1 MSALASPVPS
11 EPRPSAA
18 RLSIRTA
25 TLKRAVL
32 WTFLFCG
39 ASAAIEPSPY
49 EFMFV
54 VAALALGPS
63 DLAFDRAMIPLIV
76 GLAAFNAG
84 GLLSLT
90 PFVDVGRSV
99 SFTAT
104 SVYMAATA
112 IFFAALVAKDPIER
126 LRTIRNG
133 YLAGGV
139 FAATLGILGYFN
151 VAGLSE
157 HFTIY
162 DGSRASGPFKDANV
176 FGPFLVVPIVWLT
189 QDLLLKRG
197 AGFLRTAAPLGLM
210 ILGVLLS
217 FSRGA
222 WGGFVASTALMI
234 ALTFLTTSSAALR
247 RRIVAV
253 SLIGVAGVLVL
264 LAVALS
270 IPEIRAVFLERAS
283 LVQDYD
289 AGEMGRFGN
298 QLRSLPLLLERP
310 FGFGP
315 LQFRY
320 IFPEDPH
327 EMYVNAFASYGWLG
341 GLSFIAFTTTTL
353 YVGWRLVFV
362 RSPFRDA
369 AIPIWACLFVQML
382 PGFQIDTD
390 HWRHLYFL
398 FGALY
403 GLAAA
408 ERRGR
413 GRAGLRAQSAGS
425 NASAAPIAS
434 PAPTTS
440 APPCSRWPTPRASRS
455 ARATAI
461 SATAMRASAIG
472 GPSAPIADAP

>member
-1 MSALASPVPS
+1 MSAIAPPVPS
-11 EPRPSAA
+11 ALRPSAK

-25 TLKRAVL
+25 TLKRAIL
-32 WTFLFCG
+32 WSFLFCG
-39 ASAAIEPSPY
+39 ATAAIEPSPY
-49 EFMFV
+49 EFMFL

-84 GLLSLT
+84 GLLSLP
-90 PFVDVGRSV
+90 PFVDLTRSV
-99 SFTAT
+99 AFTAT
-104 SVYMAATA
+104 SVYMAVTS
-112 IFFAALVAKDPIER
+112 IFFAALVARDPIDR
-126 LRTIRNG
+126 LRTIRSG
-133 YLAGGV
+133 YVAAGI
-139 FAATLGILGYFN
+139 FAAALGILGYFN

-157 HFTIY
+157 YFTLY
-162 DGSRASGPFKDANV
+162 DGTRASGPFKDPNV

-197 AGFLRTAAPLGLM
+197 AGFLRAVAPLSLM
-210 ILGVLLS
+210 ALGVLLA

-222 WGGFVASTALMI
+222 WGAAIASLMLMI
-234 ALTFLTTSSAALR
+234 ALTFVTTASASLR

-253 SLIGVAGVLVL
+253 SVVGFAGVVVL

-353 YVGWRLVFV
+353 YVGWRLAFV
-362 RSPFRDA
+362 RSPYRDA

-382 PGFQIDTD
+382 QGFQIDTD

-408 ERRGR
+408 ERRWR
-413 GRAGLRAQSAGS
+413 SGLRAQTEGS
-425 NASAAPIAS
+425 KASAAPIAS

-440 APPCSRWPTPRASRS
+440 APSRS
-455 ARATAI
+455 R
-461 SATAMRASAIG
+461 
-472 GPSAPIADAP
+472 

>member
-1 MSALASPVPS
+1 MRALAPPASS
-11 EPRPSAA
+11 EPRQSAA

-25 TLKRAVL
+25 TLKRAIL

-112 IFFAALVAKDPIER
+112 VFFAALVAKDPIDR
-126 LRTIRNG
+126 LSTIRSG
-133 YLAGGV
+133 YLAAGV

-189 QDLLLKRG
+189 QDLLLGRG
-197 AGFLRTAAPLGLM
+197 AGFVRTVAPLGLLT
-210 ILGVLLS
+210 LGVLLS

-234 ALTFLTTSSAALR
+234 ALTFFTTSSAALR

-253 SLIGVAGVLVL
+253 SLVGFVGVLVL

-270 IPEIRAVFLERAS
+270 IPEIRALFLERAS

-341 GLSFIAFTTTTL
+341 GLSFIAFTTATL

-362 RSPFRDA
+362 PSPFREA

-382 PGFQIDTD
+382 QGFQIDTD

-408 ERRGR
+408 ERRWR
-413 GRAGLRAQSAGS
+413 MQPRAQSA
-425 NASAAPIAS
+425 ASKTRATPIAS

-440 APPCSRWPTPRASRS
+440 APSRSRWPTSPASRS
-455 ARATAI
+455 ARVAAI
-461 SATAMRASAIG
+461 SATAMRASARG

>member
-1 MSALASPVPS
+1 MSALAPPAPS

-25 TLKRAVL
+25 SLKRAVL
-32 WTFLFCG
+32 WTFVVCG

-63 DLAFDRAMIPLIV
+63 DLAFDRALIPLIV

-84 GLLSLT
+84 GLLALP
-90 PFVDVGRSV
+90 PFVDESKSV
-99 SFTAT
+99 TFTAI
-104 SVYMAATA
+104 SVYIAFTA
-112 IFFAALVAKDPIER
+112 VFFAALVAKAPFER
-126 LRTIRNG
+126 LRTIRSG
-133 YLAGGV
+133 YVAAGV

-162 DGSRASGPFKDANV
+162 EGARASGPFKDANV
-176 FGPFLVVPIVWLT
+176 FGPFLVPPIVWLT

-197 AGFLRTAAPLGLM
+197 AGFLRTVAPLGVM
-210 ILGVLLS
+210 SFGVLLS

-222 WGGFVASTALMI
+222 WGVFVASITLMI
-234 ALTFLTTSSAALR
+234 ALTFVTTSSWALR

-253 SLIGVAGVLVL
+253 SFVGLVGVLVL

-270 IPEIRAVFLERAS
+270 VSEIHDMFLERAS

-315 LQFRY
+315 LQFRHV
-320 IFPEDPH
+320 FPEDPH

-341 GLSFIAFTTTTL
+341 GLSFIAFTAMTL

-362 RSPFRDA
+362 RSPLRDA
-369 AIPIWACLFVQML
+369 AIPIWACLFVQMIQ
-382 PGFQIDTD
+382 GFQIDTD
-390 HWRHLYFL
+390 HWRHLYLL

-408 ERRGR
+408 ERRTR
-413 GRAGLRAQSAGS
+413 VSTEPQRRA
-425 NASAAPIAS
+425 IV
-434 PAPTTS
+434 
-440 APPCSRWPTPRASRS
+440 
-455 ARATAI
+455 
-461 SATAMRASAIG
+461 
-472 GPSAPIADAP
+472 